1 MIGLPYIPE
10 INDCLQAVRRRY
22 ADIGLPIRD
31 YAFPNDF
38 WDYNDSMIERLFHKE
53 GFYAVDSDNW
63 KPQIN
68 DVLLI
73 PGSSQIPF
81 PTHLGVLV
89 ENNKIYHHY
98 TNRASELSP
107 FAGIWRNPTVILRH
121 KDFVPEEPNGKVV
134 NLEEL
139 MPDHVRRRFATPP
152 VSE

>member
-38 WDYNDSMIERLFHKE
+38 WDYGDSMIERLFHRE
-53 GFYAVDSDNW
+53 GFYAVDSDHW

-89 ENNKIYHHY
+89 ENNKVYHHY
-98 TNRASELSP
+98 TNRRSELSP

-121 KDFVPEEPNGKVV
+121 KDFVPEDPTGKVV
-134 NLEEL
+134 DMTEL
-139 MPDHVRRRFATPP
+139 MPDHVRRRFIKEPIP
-152 VSE
+152 E

>member
-22 ADIGLPIRD
+22 ADLGIPIRD

-38 WDYNDSMIERLFHKE
+38 WDYEDSMIERLFSKE

-73 PGSSQIPF
+73 PGSSSIPF

-89 ENNKIYHHY
+89 ENNKVYHHY
-98 TNRASELSP
+98 TGRTSELSP
-107 FAGIWRNPTVILRH
+107 FAGVWRNPTVILRH
-121 KDFVPEEPNGKVV
+121 KDYVPDSPEERVV
-134 NLEEL
+134 DITEL
-139 MPDHVRRRFATPP
+139 MPPHVQRRFTPRS